1 MTDASDADVA
11 DLRAVGRDHL
21 AHAIAR
27 VLVRRGRSSTGCGSF
42 TEAFNL
48 ATEIAN
54 QIEQLDWLVLRPN
67 WEPRERGGRRT
78 P

>member
-1 MTDASDADVA
+1 MTDAPDADVA

-42 TEAFNL
+42 VEAYHL
-48 ATEIAN
+48 ATEIAE
-54 QIEQLDWLVLRPN
+54 QIEQLDWLVLRPSWAP
-67 WEPRERGGRRT
+67 WERDAGR
-78 P
+78 